1 MTDQNATKTYQPR
14 LGVAGLEMELP
25 HLVEVSFELFG
36 KVFRHVVLPCTKAFY
51 QLFEEG
57 KVEMPLKGEQF
68 FYASRTEEYYAL
80 QNKAFLQTPFVFF
93 DHIGYESLKQAIEM
107 GEACIPIPL
116 PTGPIKDNKEP
127 EERIFTLVGSRETPE
142 EAALVER
149 DLAII
154 LLRSGWT
161 GYSGGS
167 GLSDKQLE
175 RAYFANHYRRI
186 AQGPIYAFLPW
197 ARFDGLDKYK
207 GGVVYYDA
215 SKFETYGEAKVMA
228 KKFYDVYHEYDS
240 LSQGAKSMMNRNVY
254 QIHGPHL
261 KKPTKV
267 VICWAKPSTKAGM
280 YVNGGTNLAVALGV
294 AAGVPI
300 INLYHPWEMEKCLAL
315 IEMFK
320 RGRISSISLADLLS
334 EPAPLHL

>member
-1 MTDQNATKTYQPR
+1 MTESNTTKTYQPR
-14 LGVAGLEMELP
+14 LGLAAHEEYLP
-25 HLVEVSFELFG
+25 FLVEVSFELFG
-36 KVFRHVVLPCTKAFY
+36 KVFRHVILPCTKAFHDLY
-51 QLFEEG
+51 IAEQITQ
-57 KVEMPLKGEQF
+57 PLKGEMF
-68 FYASRTEEYYAL
+68 FYASRSEDYYAL
-80 QNKAFLQTPFVFF
+80 SNKKFLETPIVFF
-93 DHIGYESLKQAIEM
+93 DHVGYSDLKRAIEN
-107 GEACIPIPL
+107 GQACIAIPL
-116 PTGPIKDNKEP
+116 PSGPIKETVEP
-127 EERIFTLVGSRETPE
+127 EELIFTLVGSRETPE
-142 EAALVER
+142 EVAAVER

-154 LLRSGWT
+154 LLRCGWT

-186 AQGPIYAFLPW
+186 AQGPICAFLPW
-197 ARFDGLDKYK
+197 TRFDGLDKYK

-215 SKFETYGEAKVMA
+215 SKFETYSEAKALA
-228 KKFYDVYHEYDS
+228 KKFYDVYHDYDS

-254 QIHGPHL
+254 QIHGPNL
-261 KKPTKV
+261 KQLTKV
-267 VICWAKPSTKAGM
+267 VICWAKPSTKTGM

-300 INLYHPWEMEKCLAL
+300 INLYHPWELEKCLAL

-320 RGRISSISLADLLS
+320 RGRITSIRLADLLS